1 MELEDETE
9 MLVAEIAQFLG
20 AEAAYIDAINHDAA
34 TVRLVEGTDNLEECS
49 LAGTTRTDDT
59 YHLAL
64 VNMQVDAL
72 KHLQGAEALG
82 YTFYIYHF
90 LTQNYFAGKIKQNI
104 WKCLILRDKKK

>member
-34 TVRLVEGTDNLEECS
+34 TIRLVEGTDNLEKCS
-49 LAGTTRTDDT
+49 LAGTTGTNDT

>member
-20 AEAAYIDAINHDAA
+20 AEAAHINAVHLYAA
-34 TVRLVEGTDNLEECS
+34 TIWLVEGTDNLEKS
-49 LAGTTRTDDT
+49 GLAGTTRSDDT

-82 YTFYIYHF
+82 YTFYINHF
-90 LTQNYFAGKIKQNI
+90 LIQNYFAGKIKQNN
-104 WKCLILRDKKK
+104 WNSLILRGKKK

>member
-34 TVRLVEGTDNLEECS
+34 TIRLVEGTDNLEKCS
-49 LAGTTRTDDT
+49 LTGTTRTDDT

-64 VNMQVDAL
+64 VL
-72 KHLQGAEALG
+72 K
-82 YTFYIYHF
+82 TFTSCSNF
-90 LTQNYFAGKIKQNI
+90 PSFNRVLTIFPPAKPIVEISKFSS
-104 WKCLILRDKKK
+104 LISIA

>member
-9 MLVAEIAQFLG
+9 MLVAEIAQLLG
-20 AEAAYIDAINHDAA
+20 TEAAHIHAIYLNAA
-34 TVRLVEGTDNLEECS
+34 TIRLVEGTDNLEKSS
-49 LAGTTRTDDT
+49 LAGTTRSDDA

-82 YTFYIYHF
+82 YTFYINHF
-90 LTQNYFAGKIKQNI
+90 LIQSYFAGKIKQNI
-104 WKCLILRDKKK
+104 

>member
-20 AEAAYIDAINHDAA
+20 AEAAHIHAIYLYAA
-34 TVRLVEGTDNLEECS
+34 TIRLVEGTDNLEKGGLS
-49 LAGTTRTDDT
+49 GTTRSDDT

-72 KHLQGAEALG
+72 EYLQEPKL
-82 YTFYIYHF
+82 FVIPFISIIF
-90 LTQNYFAGKIKQNI
+90 LLKIILQAKLSKIIGKA
-104 WKCLILRDKKK
+104 